1 MNSMDSALVLI
12 RNIFPQAGEATEI
25 MASLSDD
32 VVEIC
37 MIGAALDSAS
47 RNLRLALMRQ
57 HTTERKP
64 LGRRIVLASDP
75 DFKLVLERESR

>member
-47 RNLRLALMRQ
+47 RNLRTALLKQ
-57 HTTERKP
+57 HVNERKP

-75 DFKLVLERESR
+75 DFKLALTREAR